1 VHVELRELAPFAL
14 GYQFRWNDDTGAS
27 GDVEGQVRNLFGR
40 AIALGARYERG
51 SDEQV
56 FRGSLVMPSFFG
68 RGNIT
73 LTAFRTEEQP
83 ALGPDLPPDTPR
95 DNILERGGEFLQ
107 ALHLPN
113 RWDALFGYRFMRSTI
128 TSPFFLEP
136 ISENIAAL
144 ETSLLRE
151 TRDNPLNARQGRF
164 WSLSL
169 EYSPEFLGSSF
180 TFVKGFGQFFTFR
193 SVGPSLTWSQGY
205 RIGLAH
211 GFGGQDLVSTER
223 FNAGGGN
230 SVRGYATDT
239 LGPVDIFGDPAG
251 GDAVLIFNQEL
262 RYLHRSGFGAAAFW
276 DAGNV
281 FAKASDLSL
290 SLRHALGTGLR
301 WDSPIG
307 LLRLDIGFPLGRR
320 EGDKAYRVFFSL
332 GQAF

>member
-1 VHVELRELAPFAL
+1 MSLAPFSV
-14 GYQFRWNDDTGAS
+14 GYQFRYNDDKGAS
-27 GDVEGQVRNLFGR
+27 GDLEGQLRNLFGR
-40 AIALGARYERG
+40 ALALGARYERG
-51 SDEQV
+51 SDAQE
-56 FRGSLVMPSFFG
+56 FRGSFVMPSFFG

-73 LTAFRTEEQP
+73 LSAFRIKEQP
-83 ALGPDLPPDTPR
+83 ALGPDVPPDTPR
-95 DNILERGGEFLQ
+95 DTILERGAEFLQ

-113 RWDALFGYRFMRSTI
+113 RWDALLGYRFMRATI

-144 ETSLLRE
+144 EASVLRE
-151 TRDNPLNARQGRF
+151 TRDNPLNARRGRF

-169 EYSPEFLGSSF
+169 EYSPKSLGSSF
-180 TFVKGFGQFFTFR
+180 TFIKGLAQFFTFH
-193 SVGPSLTWSQGY
+193 SLGQSLTWGQGY
-205 RIGLAH
+205 RLGLAH

-230 SVRGYATDT
+230 SVRGFATDA
-239 LGPVDIFGDPAG
+239 LGPVDFLGDPAG

-262 RYLHRSGFGAAAFW
+262 RYLHRSGIGAAVFY

-281 FAKASDLSL
+281 FALPSDLSL
-290 SLRHALGTGLR
+290 DLRHSLGTGVR

-307 LLRLDIGFPLGRR
+307 LLRLDLGFPLARR
-320 EGDKAYRVFFSL
+320 EGEKAYRLFFSL